1 MPGLRWRSDEQR
13 SRVEHVPGWPVWL
26 TPERT
31 TVLVAVLFGAITVL
45 RWFVD
50 GAGQAVA
57 LLYVVPIVIAALR
70 FGHRGGL
77 GVAACGAT
85 AFGLL
90 AGVHEHGDL
99 DVTGWAGPLLAMGLA
114 GGLVGYL
121 TDLLAHRAA
130 AGEALV
136 EHSKRLEEVCSAQHA
151 ALNVSDSIT
160 QRVAAARWM
169 LEAGRTDE
177 AIEVLGS
184 SVAESIASLN
194 PSSSLTAAAPGPD
207 GSGDTRPAVQASE
220 TAGHPTR
227 R

>member
-1 MPGLRWRSDEQR
+1 MPGRRWSSREQR
-13 SRVEHVPGWPVWL
+13 MKPEHVPGWPLWL
-26 TPERT
+26 TPKQT
-31 TVLVAVLFGAITVL
+31 TVLIAALFSAITVL

-57 LLYVVPIVIAALR
+57 LLYVVPIVIAALG

-77 GVAACGAT
+77 GLAALGAT

-99 DVTGWAGPLLAMGLA
+99 DVTGWVGPLLAMGLA

-130 AGEALV
+130 AGEALI

-151 ALNVSDSIT
+151 ALSVSDSIT

-194 PSSSLTAAAPGPD
+194 PSSSLVAACAPPSGALGRCRAAQSSEAAA
-207 GSGDTRPAVQASE
+207 RPA
-220 TAGHPTR
+220 R